1 MEEAKKI
8 MNENFKE
15 QSEIYQLKT
24 DNRFNIRLKYG
35 GQDAGIGIT
44 RNRIPGDLVRPL
56 IELREQRERNRKARA
71 ATVIGIVHPP
81 AEHEGDENKENQPPP
96 EISFKAFHSIT

>member
-8 MNENFKE
+8 MNDNFKE

-56 IELREQRERNRKARA
+56 IELREQRERNRKHRA
-71 ATVIGIVHPP
+71 VTVIGIVHPP
-81 AEHEGDENKENQPPP
+81 KENEGDDENKENLPP
-96 EISFKAFHSIT
+96 ETSFKAFNSIA